1 MSNINSLINFLKDHS
16 IVVKHVSLDGKTIT
30 AVAQYSRDGVAFSQD
45 EEIVATLPAVRDWLG
60 Y

>member
-30 AVAQYSRDGVAFSQD
+30 AVGNYSKDGEAFSQD

>member
-1 MSNINSLINFLKDHS
+1 MSNINQLVNFLKDHS

-30 AVAQYSRDGVAFSQD
+30 AVAEYSKDGVAFSQD
-45 EEIVATLPAVRDWLG
+45 EEIVVTLPAVRDWLG